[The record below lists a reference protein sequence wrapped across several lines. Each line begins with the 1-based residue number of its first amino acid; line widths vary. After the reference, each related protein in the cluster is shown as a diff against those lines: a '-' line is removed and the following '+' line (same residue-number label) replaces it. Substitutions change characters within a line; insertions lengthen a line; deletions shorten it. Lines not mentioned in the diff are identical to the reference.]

1 MNSHVSGESFV
12 LLSPGTLQEIVLAPT
27 ALGTP
32 VSVKPRGLADD
43 ETAPVE
49 RIATGEAMRP
59 PAPTDVLAERAA
71 DGGLL
76 LRWTRRSRLGWLWP
90 DGTELPLGESVEKY
104 RVTLE
109 GSAAALTYET
119 LEPQL
124 SISAEALGAFFGA
137 VSVSVVQIGDFAQSR
152 PISLSVDL
160 AA

>member
-1 MNSHVSGESFV
+1 MGR
-12 LLSPGTLQEIVLAPT
+12 T
-27 ALGTP
+27 
-32 VSVKPRGLADD
+32 
-43 ETAPVE
+43 
-49 RIATGEAMRP
+49 
-59 PAPTDVLAERAA
+59 A

-76 LRWTRRSRLGWLWP
+76 LHWTRRSRLGWLWP

-109 GSAAALTYET
+109 GSAAALSFET

-124 SISAEALGAFFGA
+124 SISAEALGGTTGM
-137 VSVSVVQIGDFAQSR
+137 VTVSVVQIGDFAQSR

>member
-1 MNSHVSGESFV
+1 MCG
-12 LLSPGTLQEIVLAPT
+12 
-27 ALGTP
+27 
-32 VSVKPRGLADD
+32 ADS
-43 ETAPVE
+43 
-49 RIATGEAMRP
+49 
-59 PAPTDVLAERAA
+59 

-76 LRWTRRSRLGWLWP
+76 LQWTRRSRLGWLWP

-109 GSAAALTYET
+109 GSAAALSFDA

-124 SISAEALGAFFGA
+124 SISAEALGGITGMVT
-137 VSVSVVQIGDFAQSR
+137 VSVAQIGDFAQSR